1 MPNVT
6 CYNISIGKDRGAS
19 IIAGRRAFVIR
30 AFGLRDSLFVHRLQ
44 KQGVWLDMDQ
54 ALLCARAPL
63 WIALATPVAWR
74 VNGIATYIL
83 HAQLPDQQ
91 IEGFVQVQKC
101 PDRAEANLLFLSP
114 DLSAPEAPE
123 IWRRLLLHVCR
134 KAGDNDIQRLYA
146 SLPDDAEALSALR
159 DAGFSLYT
167 REDLFRIDMVSTLS
181 TAHPGEVRP
190 VLEADT
196 WQLRRLYTQYTPQ
209 PVQLAEG
216 ALATEHRLPFLAD
229 VEWGETR
236 NLVLVEGQDIGG
248 SVQIRS
254 GRSGHLVRL
263 WGGTSDP
270 GRVERLLAAAV
281 EAGAGDLPIYCAVR
295 DYQGGV
301 RALLEDAGAAY
312 VGRSARLVRHIQR
325 LERVPVAAAAPALD
339 PRAEPATTLS
349 HIEAAAHELPAESSS
364 PAYKLS

>member
-1 MPNVT
+1 M
-6 CYNISIGKDRGAS
+6 
-19 IIAGRRAFVIR
+19 IR

-63 WIALATPVAWR
+63 WVALATPVAWR

-91 IEGFVQVQKC
+91 IDGFVQVQKC
-101 PDRAEANLLFLSP
+101 TDRAEANLLFLSP
-114 DLSAPEAPE
+114 DLSVPEAPE

-181 TAHPGEVRP
+181 ASHPGEVRP

-216 ALATEHRLPFLAD
+216 AFATEHRLPFLVD

-236 NLVLVEGQDIGG
+236 NLVLVEGQGQDIGG

-263 WGGTSDP
+263 WGNTSEP
-270 GRVERLLAAAV
+270 GRVERLLAAAR
-281 EAGAGDLPIYCAVR
+281 AAAADPRALPIYCAVR

-325 LERVPVAAAAPALD
+325 LERVPVAATTPALD
-339 PRAEPATTLS
+339 PRAEPVTTLS
-349 HIEAAAHELPAESSS
+349 HIEVTAQELPAEPAS
-364 PAYKLS
+364 PA